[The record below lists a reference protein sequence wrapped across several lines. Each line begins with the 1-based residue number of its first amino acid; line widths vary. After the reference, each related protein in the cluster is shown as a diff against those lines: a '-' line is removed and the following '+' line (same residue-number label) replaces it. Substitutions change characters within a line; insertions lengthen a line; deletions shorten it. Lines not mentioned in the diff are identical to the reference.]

1 MSEADD
7 AFLSLLRQ
15 STLDNKEAW
24 RVPPREADT
33 KAEAELSASRKRL
46 RSKSA
51 ALQHNIEL
59 HQKTEDSVR
68 SPVATNNSKGP
79 THEGEKSP
87 LQVARAAIEALNA
100 QPQRASITVRSEGGD
115 KFEGA
120 EQNMVHRDRSR
131 SHHHETLAR
140 QAAQKEKAKAL
151 AAANRRAKAL
161 AAARTM
167 QKQGASKQKAVEQT
181 EKSKKEDAAA
191 AVMMV
196 EENDEEEEL
205 HMSSRMM
212 MTASKSDDDLA
223 KECKKRLESEGFVF
237 HIVHAAPR
245 SFSEMSERCC
255 CPLEPGQW
263 CVELLATCNTII

>member
-151 AAANRRAKAL
+151 AAANRAKAL